1 MMHSTFMALN
11 LKMVCDH
18 EFIEAYEDLNHNF
31 AEESEDMMM
40 LPIHGFTSEDS
51 DARIHRSIFDLMM
64 VLSCMACI

>member
-40 LPIHGFTSEDS
+40 LPIHGFTS
-51 DARIHRSIFDLMM
+51 
-64 VLSCMACI
+64 